1 MAVRFILGTSGTGKT
16 TLCIK
21 EIKDSLLDEKNSHP
35 LLLLV
40 PEQATY
46 QAERAILSDARIPGY
61 GGDPLQS
68 GSFLPGR
75 LHVLSFSRLQFML
88 FGKRTARPQ
97 LSRIGRQMVT
107 QRILKEQA
115 DTLKVLGPSANSPG
129 TARQMADTIAEFLQY
144 DKAPEDIENLVQQ
157 LKQKE
162 GDNITAMKFADIA
175 AVLKQYIECVE
186 DSFIDPDVQ
195 LRRARQAV
203 ADASFCKGAKIWIDG
218 FASFTTGQLAMLTEL
233 LKRATDAKIALCLDH
248 ETLDL
253 KKPEPKIENRFYPT
267 EQTFAQLLELIKNN
281 KLLLKEA
288 LKLEKLY
295 RFESSPD
302 LAHLEAAIFTEKTKQ
317 SSSSDNIR
325 IIAAPTARAEAAFAA
340 REIADLVRS
349 KNLRYRDI
357 AVIASNIE
365 QYQHYIKACFEDYHI
380 PFFLDRRLF
389 LSQHSLSTLICSAL
403 DVLLNNF
410 QHRDIF
416 TYFKNDLVP
425 EDPAAVDALE
435 NYCIA
440 LGCSSSDWLSDADWD
455 FAGPNDSEFNE
466 EQVNKTRKTIIAPL
480 LELKNQLEPAKNP
493 KITAAGFVK
502 IINDFL
508 DILNIRNTLSDWAA
522 NADPAAADE
531 HRQFYENTIDLFDEL
546 TEVFGDN
553 PLPVQDFITILKS
566 AFAQMTLAFIPPK
579 LDEVLVGTIER
590 SRHPDLKAVFLLGS
604 TQTRF
609 PVPLSTKG
617 ILSDSNRI
625 TAQNADLTLAADT
638 TRALAERQYL
648 AYIAF
653 TRPSEYLY
661 VTYPLVDNKGSAI
674 VRSQFI
680 DQLESLF
687 ENLTEESI
695 IEAKTTPEKICC
707 EIELAEMLCSCL
719 GKDSKHPKKAMQ
731 TLLDLC
737 LKDDQLNDLAAKA
750 HSAIRYDNQTSNL
763 PEITERF
770 FGQKIKSSAT
780 RLSSFAACPYQF
792 FAKYML
798 GLKERKQFKIE
809 PLDLGDFYHRVL
821 DALIKHLNKNN
832 KSIQKLNKA
841 ELINILNQSIE
852 QIIESHSFL
861 SKFQSHSPHNA
872 YIIHSACDNLRQFVP
887 QMAAMIKA
895 GSFEPVLSEVGFGTL
910 KDTMDFLSPYQISL
924 SKAKTLLVRGKIDR
938 LDIADINGQKTALIF
953 DYKRT
958 GRTFN
963 WSYFYHG
970 LDMQLPI
977 YMLAVKNSDSGKLN
991 IENVAGAFY
1000 LPVETGAEQLSLDKL
1015 ESHAPEFD
1023 YKAKGIFNG
1032 QFTEQLDSNVTKWS
1046 KFYNFGVTKND
1057 AQYGY
1062 YNSSGVLK
1070 PEDFEKVLKFTK
1082 EKITSLANEMLSGN
1096 IDVHP
1101 YRLGTDVACNNFCPY
1116 KPLCRFDWQINDYNY
1131 LESVTKNKFT
1141 EMKYEK

>member
-16 TLCIK
+16 ALCIA
-21 EIKDSLLDEKNSHP
+21 EIKESLLKEKDLHP

-46 QAERAILSDARIPGY
+46 QAESTILSDARIPGY

-68 GSFLPGR
+68 GPFLPGR

-129 TARQMADTIAEFLQY
+129 TARQMTDTIAECLQY
-144 DKAPEDIENLVQQ
+144 DKTPEDIESLVQQ

-162 GDNITAMKFADIA
+162 GDSITAMKFADIA
-175 AVLKQYIECVE
+175 SVLKQYIEFVE

-195 LRRARQAV
+195 LRRARQTIAN
-203 ADASFCKGAKIWIDG
+203 ASFCKGAKIWIDG
-218 FASFTTGQLAMLTEL
+218 FASFTTGQLAMLAEL
-233 LKRATDAKIALCLDH
+233 LKRACDAKIALCLDA

-267 EQTFAQLLELIKNN
+267 EQTYTQLLELIKHH
-281 KLLLKEA
+281 KLLLKEP
-288 LKLEKLY
+288 LKLEKPH
-295 RFESSPD
+295 RFETNPD
-302 LAHLEAAIFTEKTKQ
+302 LAYLEANIFTEKTKQ
-317 SSSSDNIR
+317 FSSSDGIR
-325 IIAAPTARAEAAFAA
+325 IIAAPTARTEAAFAA
-340 REIADLVRS
+340 REIADLVRN

-380 PFFLDRRLF
+380 PFFLDKRLF
-389 LSQHSLSTLICSAL
+389 LSQHPLSTLICSAL

-410 QHRDIF
+410 QDRDIF
-416 TYFKNDLVP
+416 TYLKNDLVP
-425 EDPAAVDALE
+425 EDPADIDSLE

-440 LGCSSSDWLSDADWD
+440 FGCSSSDWLSDADWD
-455 FAGPNDSEFNE
+455 FAGPNDSEFSE
-466 EQVNKTRKTIIAPL
+466 KHINKTRKTIIAPL
-480 LELKNQLEPAKNP
+480 LELKKQLEPAKNP
-493 KITAAGFVK
+493 KLTAAGFVK
-502 IINDFL
+502 IINGFFDT
-508 DILNIRNTLSDWAA
+508 LNIRKTLSDWAA

-546 TEVFGDN
+546 TEVFGDDH
-553 PLPVQDFITILKS
+553 LPVQDFITILKS

-579 LDEVLVGTIER
+579 LDEVLVGTIEQ
-590 SRHPDLKAVFLLGS
+590 SRHPDLKAVFLLGA
-604 TQTRF
+604 TQTQF
-609 PVPLSTKG
+609 PVPLNTKR
-617 ILSDSNRI
+617 ILSDSDRI
-625 TAQNADLTLAADT
+625 TAQGADFTLAADT
-638 TRALAERQYL
+638 AQALAERQYL
-648 AYIAF
+648 CYIAF
-653 TRPSEYLY
+653 SRPSEYLY
-661 VTYPLVDNKGSAI
+661 VTYPLVDSRGSAI

-695 IEAKTTPEKICC
+695 IEAKATPEKICC
-707 EIELAEMLCSCL
+707 ETELAELLCSGL
-719 GKDSKHPKKAMQ
+719 GKGSKQPNKELQ
-731 TLLDLC
+731 TLLDLSI
-737 LKDDQLNDLAAKA
+737 KDDQLSNLAAKVN
-750 HSAIRYDNQTSNL
+750 SAIRYDNQANPL
-763 PEITERF
+763 PEITEQF
-770 FGQKIKSSAT
+770 FGPKVKSSAT

-792 FAKYML
+792 FAKYIL
-798 GLKERKQFKIE
+798 ALKERKQFKIE
-809 PLDLGDFYHRVL
+809 PLDLGDFYHRIL
-821 DALIKHLNKNN
+821 DVFIKHLNKAR
-832 KSIQKLNKA
+832 KSIRTLDEA
-841 ELINILNQSIE
+841 EMINILNQLIE
-852 QIIESHSFL
+852 QTIESHSFL

-895 GSFEPVLSEVGFGTL
+895 GSFEPAFSEVGFGTL
-910 KDTMDFLSPYQISL
+910 KDTKDILGPYQIHL
-924 SKAKTLLVRGKIDR
+924 SNGKTLLVRGKIDR

-977 YMLAVKNSDSGKLN
+977 YMRAVKNSTSNKVD

-1015 ESHAPEFD
+1015 ESHAPKFE
-1023 YKAKGIFNG
+1023 YQAKGIFNS
-1032 QFTEQLDSNVTKWS
+1032 QFTKNMENNISGRSQ
-1046 KFYNFGVTKND
+1046 FYNFSIKKDGELGD
-1057 AQYGY
+1057 
-1062 YNSSGVLK
+1062 YNRSSALTD
-1070 PEDFEKVLKFTK
+1070 EDFEKVLKFTK
-1082 EKITSLANEMLSGN
+1082 EKIISLANNMLSGN

-1101 YRLGTDVACNNFCPY
+1101 YRLGTDIACNKFCPY

-1131 LESVTKNKFT
+1131 LESVSKKKFI
-1141 EMKYEK
+1141 E